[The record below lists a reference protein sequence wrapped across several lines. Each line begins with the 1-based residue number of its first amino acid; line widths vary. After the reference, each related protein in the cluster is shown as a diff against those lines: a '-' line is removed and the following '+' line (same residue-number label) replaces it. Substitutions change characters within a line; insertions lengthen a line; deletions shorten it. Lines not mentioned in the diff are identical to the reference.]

1 MTSTD
6 LNMESGSHAKCVEDG
21 YLNNEN
27 GSHKN
32 VSSNNRKRDSLGL
45 GHASEEMNQTE
56 NTTNENSSDDDD
68 TLSNNTENDEDEKNT
83 EEEEDVVIEPA
94 MESQDSVFSEFQN
107 RASFKGPNTIH
118 QVVDSSSGNDGN
130 PVFYLGPSA
139 WEKENLRKTIN
150 CYRSTS
156 SPTPSN
162 MQIENNSSSHSHVST
177 SKPNSCPRIPSP
189 LSLNIPLNNLPGI
202 RKPSIP
208 QSRRL
213 LSPQTVYN
221 PLLNRIHQSESMQ
234 TLPECCSCDCI
245 STKIGDRVRSFSSSS
260 NQRSC
265 NNIYRQS
272 FGSGSFSGQ
281 VHPPLSRSESAYFA
295 SPVKRGSVVNATGHN
310 IKRLPAAFNHM
321 RHRKTAI
328 PLLCSRSAAM
338 VRKINKLMFRDH
350 VHGTYTQIPS
360 LINIP
365 TCIPIYISCVM
376 RKKLY
381 IKMNL
386 GSKFILT
393 FVNAGKLYIHNNCSI
408 PHLRK

>member
-1 MTSTD
+1 
-6 LNMESGSHAKCVEDG
+6 L
-21 YLNNEN
+21 
-27 GSHKN
+27 
-32 VSSNNRKRDSLGL
+32 
-45 GHASEEMNQTE
+45 
-56 NTTNENSSDDDD
+56 
-68 TLSNNTENDEDEKNT
+68 
-83 EEEEDVVIEPA
+83 VIEPA
-94 MESQDSVFSEFQN
+94 EESQDSVFSELPD
-107 RASFKGPNTIH
+107 RAQLDIVSFKDPNIAH
-118 QVVDSSSGNDGN
+118 QGLESKSGHESS
-130 PVFYLGPSA
+130 PVFYLEPSD
-139 WEKENLRKTIN
+139 WEKENIKKTMN
-150 CYRSTS
+150 YYRSSS
-156 SPTPSN
+156 SPTSAN
-162 MQIENNSSSHSHVST
+162 IKIENNSSSHNYLST

-213 LSPQTVYN
+213 LSPQTIYN

-245 STKIGDRVRSFSSSS
+245 STKIGERVRSFSSSS

-281 VHPPLSRSESAYFA
+281 VSPLVSPLPRSESAYFA

-338 VRKINKLMFRDH
+338 VRSISKMT
-350 VHGTYTQIPS
+350 V
-360 LINIP
+360 LIQ
-365 TCIPIYISCVM
+365 
-376 RKKLY
+376 KH
-381 IKMNL
+381 
-386 GSKFILT
+386 IL
-393 FVNAGKLYIHNNCSI
+393 L
-408 PHLRK
+408 